1 MTGEQFLNSIR
12 GLDLEITAM
21 DDERCRIAD
30 RRRDLLEKA
39 ESLGAGLT
47 GVCVQH
53 GVNSKTESL
62 GVQLADL
69 MSPEDVA
76 RRLNSYQ
83 ERINRRIDRLV
94 NKKQKA
100 MDIIERMPNSFD
112 RALIIHRYLC
122 NKPWADVADLMG
134 FCENWAKN
142 DLKAQAL
149 AAFEAVWKSTT

>member
-1 MTGEQFLNSIR
+1 
-12 GLDLEITAM
+12 
-21 DDERCRIAD
+21 
-30 RRRDLLEKA
+30 
-39 ESLGAGLT
+39 
-47 GVCVQH
+47 
-53 GVNSKTESL
+53 
-62 GVQLADL
+62 VQLADL

-112 RALIIHRYLC
+112 RALIIQRYLC
-122 NKPWADVADLMG
+122 NKPWADVADLIG
-134 FCENWAKN
+134 FCENWAKT